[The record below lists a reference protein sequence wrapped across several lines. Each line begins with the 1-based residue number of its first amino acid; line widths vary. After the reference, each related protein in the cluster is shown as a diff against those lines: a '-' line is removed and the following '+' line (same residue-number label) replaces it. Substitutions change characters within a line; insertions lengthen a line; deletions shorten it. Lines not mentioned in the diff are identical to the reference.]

1 MWREIWDNHAVSG
14 FSNILQLINIA
25 QVCSIIYCWILLTQ
39 SSSLYQYNCKNSLR
53 LHLYAYRAVDTR
65 NFYVKLF
72 VNFALHKFKRSQF
85 DLVNTCLRQA
95 RLVIGWF
102 KQSPNFN
109 LYMLCTGEAHWI
121 FIKFTI
127 KSVWN
132 KLILDRILVFVFGYF
147 RGFFGGIPWRSG
159 SS

>member
-25 QVCSIIYCWILLTQ
+25 QVCSIIYCWILPTQ

-159 SS
+159 WS